1 MVDAALQSVIESVV
15 NDKVQ
20 DGEMFTA
27 YDVTKEVRNRG
38 HRERHDNIKQ
48 VVHDYYGR
56 GAMGPDYTRTLI
68 PIAGAPIPAFLYH
81 RHTDDP
87 TTFNPRSKPQPA
99 SKSDP
104 ADVAAAVSGFYAQG
118 QADPNTDD
126 GSSDNGSGG
135 GTSVLAPPASLPK
148 LAAGTVKRAR
158 KPDARGTV
166 CIPAKYLRACGF
178 KPKDKVAVWT
188 KDGSTLVVQK
198 PTTTNAGKPL
208 ASYTVDVN
216 NNVRVTKAPLQTI
229 ATPPSGG
236 YDFEDT
242 GKEILVKAR

>member
-56 GAMGPDYTRTLI
+56 GLMGPDYTRTLI
-68 PIAGAPIPAFLYH
+68 PIAGAPMPAFLYH

-87 TTFNPRSKPQPA
+87 TTFNPHSKPRPA
-99 SKSDP
+99 ANSNP

-118 QADPNTDD
+118 QADPNADD

-135 GTSVLAPPASLPK
+135 GGTASLAPPSSLPK
-148 LAAGTVKRAR
+148 LAAGTAKKGR

-188 KDGSTLVVQK
+188 KDGTTLVVQK
-198 PTTTNAGKPL
+198 PTPTGKTAGKPL

-216 NNVRVTKAPLQTI
+216 NNVRVTKAPLKTI
-229 ATPPSGG
+229 AVPSSGG

-242 GKEILVKAR
+242 G